1 MNNNK
6 RGGEGG
12 LLTLF
17 PEEEKGKGGGV
28 LSREGGLSRGFT
40 VWYLRPMRYDYN
52 GKNDYFL

>member
-1 MNNNK
+1 MNNNN
-6 RGGEGG
+6 RGGEGR

-40 VWYLRPMRYDYN
+40 VWYLRPMRYD
-52 GKNDYFL
+52 